1 MRISDWSSDV
11 CSSDLIEK
19 QKTHDGHTC
28 KPHSG
33 RPISDAYSPFTFCC
47 RPWRIGFGNVP
58 QREKRTFKIKRE
70 SSKKHTTKIKEMR
83 KERVYTDYRRWSDD
97 ALATLA
103 GRTVEFMTDNTNFA
117 EPQPALAD
125 YTLLVTDYRQKL
137 EIARNR
143 GSQVEVTA
151 KNNARRAL
159 LRAMKQLGFY
169 VNMIADGDAHILASS
184 GLILINQ
191 PQAARIPY
199 APLYGSSE
207 ERRVGKECVRTCR
220 FRWAR

>member
-1 MRISDWSSDV
+1 
-11 CSSDLIEK
+11 
-19 QKTHDGHTC
+19 
-28 KPHSG
+28 
-33 RPISDAYSPFTFCC
+33 
-47 RPWRIGFGNVP
+47 
-58 QREKRTFKIKRE
+58 
-70 SSKKHTTKIKEMR
+70 MR

-159 LRAMKQLGFY
+159 LRAMKQ
-169 VNMIADGDAHILASS
+169 
-184 GLILINQ
+184 
-191 PQAARIPY
+191 R
-199 APLYGSSE
+199 SE
-207 ERRVGKECVRTCR
+207 EHTSELQSLMRISYAVFCLKQKNKQIHHINDI
-220 FRWAR
+220 